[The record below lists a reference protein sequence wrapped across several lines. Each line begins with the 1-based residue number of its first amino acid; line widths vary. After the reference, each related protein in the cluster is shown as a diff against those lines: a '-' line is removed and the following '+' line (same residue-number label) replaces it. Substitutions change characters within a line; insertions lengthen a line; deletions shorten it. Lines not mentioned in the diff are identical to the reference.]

1 MKKLVIGTLVLGLI
15 GASAFADAAMDAIDA
30 RQAAMKAV
38 GGAAK
43 AGDFAKMNEAA
54 IAAKEAFMLD
64 TSALVEA
71 KTEASPAIWENKEG
85 FDAIMDNLIAFSAAE
100 SKEAFGT
107 CKACH
112 KEYRV
117 KN

>member
-1 MKKLVIGTLVLGLI
+1 MKKILLGSILASVIGV
-15 GASAFADAAMDAIDA
+15 AAVADAAMDAIDA
-30 RQAAMKAV
+30 RQAAMKAI

-54 IAAKEAFMLD
+54 LAAKEAFMLD

-71 KTEASPAIWENKEG
+71 KTGASPAIWQSKEG
-85 FDAIMDNLIAFSAAE
+85 FDAIMDDLITFSAAE
-100 SKEAFGT
+100 SKEVFGT

-112 KEYRV
+112 KDYRV